1 MTFTTRSARFIERS
15 DGSIV
20 LSNAIGLASVSA
32 TMVDWVETQTAP
44 TALVLNSA
52 NSSVSMPVC
61 PYPQKATYNGIARKC
76 MRVTR
81 RIRRRMLP
89 TY

>member
-1 MTFTTRSARFIERS
+1 MNFTTRSARFIERS

-61 PYPQKATYNGIARKC
+61 PYPQKATYNGSGS
-76 MRVTR
+76 
-81 RIRRRMLP
+81 P
-89 TY
+89 TAAASYTCK